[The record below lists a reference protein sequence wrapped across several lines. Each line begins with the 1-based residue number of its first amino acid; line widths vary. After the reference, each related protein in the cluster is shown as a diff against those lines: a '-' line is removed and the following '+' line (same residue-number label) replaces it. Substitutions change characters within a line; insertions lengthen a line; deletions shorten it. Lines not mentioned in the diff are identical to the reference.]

1 MPSSPLTPLQSKLQ
15 KRAYPSLAAVESDL
29 KRMVANAKL
38 YNDDKSLVFGDA
50 ERIRKLVSNYMTK
63 NNPAY
68 RNSDYVAYPTPIPEE
83 NGVNG
88 HATPASLVRDASEQP
103 RKPTVTLSLKG
114 PRDRRTSQAATP
126 GAVDESTDPD
136 DFSGKTFQQAQE
148 QIVNNL
154 IRYTE
159 DDVEIFQPF
168 VNLPP
173 RSLTD
178 YYQVIKKPVSLTAVR
193 KRTRGQHGR
202 EAPTMQTDFKTWDAF
217 QDEVS
222 YIWSNAQEYNE
233 DGSDMYTLASEFEEH
248 FLEKLALAKE
258 QVEEPEKPRIK
269 LSAGRPKQVLHLG
282 ARASPAPASGVT
294 VDNDALARQKQL
306 VQAGVNG
313 QQTPLPRR
321 PSLPTSRSASQAPA
335 AAGAVQL
342 QDGKAASP
350 PLTAL
355 GVKAEK
361 SVAPS
366 PSLATARLH
375 SAAPDARQSPLP
387 SSIMP
392 PPAPRPAS
400 GSPHPS
406 ALPVPVIPPVPVYIP
421 APATFADSFSRK
433 NPVTEALLPNLTITT
448 HPQLKISKPYRL
460 DVLPSAEFTQQSL
473 TMQLPATHYYIQII
487 PTVSPQLMSG
497 RQYKLFVTLNGTR
510 LMASNKDFLSS
521 SGEMNGTGG
530 RKQVYETAL
539 SQGVNRIEVEI
550 VAVTGRGGTLEV
562 EKLNLFANLLR
573 S

>member
-1 MPSSPLTPLQSKLQ
+1 
-15 KRAYPSLAAVESDL
+15 
-29 KRMVANAKL
+29 MVANAKL

-68 RNSDYVAYPTPIPEE
+68 KNSDYVAYPTPIPGD

-88 HATPASLVRDASEQP
+88 HASPATSPRDPSEQP

-114 PRDRRTSQAATP
+114 PRGRRASQAATP
-126 GAVDESTDPD
+126 GAAEESTDPD

-148 QIVNNL
+148 QIINNL
-154 IRYTE
+154 AKYTE
-159 DDVEIFQPF
+159 DGVEIFQPF

-178 YYQVIKKPVSLTAVR
+178 YYQVIKKPVSLAALR
-193 KRTRGQHGR
+193 KKTRGQHGR
-202 EAPTMQTDFKTWDAF
+202 EAPTMQTDFKSWDAF

-222 YIWSNAQEYNE
+222 YIWSNAREYNE
-233 DGSDMYTLASEFEEH
+233 DGSDMYALAGEFEEH
-248 FLEKLALAKE
+248 FLEKLALAKD
-258 QVEEPEKPRIK
+258 QVEEPEKPKIK
-269 LSAGRPKQVLHLG
+269 LSAGRPKHVLHLG
-282 ARASPAPASGVT
+282 PRASPAPAPGVT

-313 QQTPLPRR
+313 QQTPSTKR
-321 PSLPTSRSASQAPA
+321 PSLPPSRSASQIAATAPA
-335 AAGAVQL
+335 SAATTQL
-342 QDGKAASP
+342 SNGKAGSP
-350 PLTAL
+350 PVTAL
-355 GVKAEK
+355 GVEAEK

-366 PSLATARLH
+366 PSLATARLQ

-392 PPAPRPAS
+392 PPAPRLAS
-400 GSPHPS
+400 GSPHPA
-406 ALPVPVIPPVPVYIP
+406 ALPVPIIPPVPVYVP

-433 NPVTEALLPNLTITT
+433 NSITEALLPSLTIKT
-448 HPQLKISKPYRL
+448 HPQLKISKPYHL
-460 DVLPSAEFTQQSL
+460 DIPPSAEFTQQSV
-473 TMQLPATHYYIQII
+473 TVQLPATHYYIQII

-497 RQYKLFVTLNGTR
+497 RQYKLFVTLNGIR
-510 LMASNKDFLSS
+510 LMATNKDVLGAI
-521 SGEMNGTGG
+521 SGEMNGVSS

-539 SQGVNRIEVEI
+539 SHGVNRIEVEI
-550 VAVTGRGGTLEV
+550 VAVTGRGGSLEV

-573 S
+573 A